1 MNLAC
6 TKFMNTRKEKIS
18 FSVYANTPEVI
29 DEIIAASET
38 AEDKIRSF
46 HPKIFYEFGQ
56 ALDYLTYGQ
65 ITSRLFVIEHTN
77 DLDFLCKIVSQIHND
92 PWLHGTVIV
101 VIADKLTETEIL
113 KLLGIGVIDFM
124 TTNEIRVKVP
134 TILKIVTSN
143 LELFE
148 SEQFLL
154 ENITRKKGKIKIK
167 NNLRLVPKVANLI
180 MSICYAA
187 GFRNYEAFSR
197 ISLSLHEMITN
208 AIEHG
213 NCGIGFSM
221 KSKILTDSM
230 DMYSAID
237 ERALLPENKDKRVT
251 VCYEIN
257 NDQATFTIRDEGE
270 GFDLNSIPSPKSEEN
285 IFSVHGR
292 GILMTKNF
300 VDEMQYNDK
309 GNLVRLIFYNDN
321 EIKRRASHLMQFTTG
336 EIVFLNPDDTLF
348 EVGSESDYFYY
359 ILTGKL
365 GVYVNERRIAVL
377 TQEDMFVGEMS
388 FLHHNKRTG
397 TVKAV
402 AKSQLLPISRSG
414 FIDMVKKYP
423 YYGVFLARL
432 LTKRLIL
439 RNRSI

>member
-1 MNLAC
+1 
-6 TKFMNTRKEKIS
+6 MNTKKENIS
-18 FSVYANTPEVI
+18 FSVYASTPEVI
-29 DEIIAASET
+29 DEIISAAQL
-38 AEDKIRSF
+38 AEDNVRSF
-46 HPKIFYEFGQ
+46 QPKVFYEINQ
-56 ALDYLTYGQ
+56 AIDYLTYGQ
-65 ITSRLFVIEHTN
+65 ITSRLFVIEHTKEFE
-77 DLDFLCKIVSQIHND
+77 FLSKIVDKVHND

-101 VIADKLTETEIL
+101 IIGDKLTEAEII
-113 KLLGIGVIDFM
+113 KLLDIGVIDFM
-124 TTNEIRVKVP
+124 TSNEVRLKVP

-167 NNLRLVPKVANLI
+167 NNLRLVPRVANLI
-180 MSICYAA
+180 MSMCYAA
-187 GFRNYEAFSR
+187 GFRNYDAFSK
-197 ISLSLHEMITN
+197 ISLSLHEMIQN

-213 NCGIGFSM
+213 NCGVGFEM

-230 DMYSAID
+230 DMYAAID
-237 ERALLPENKDKRVT
+237 ERASYPENIDKRVT
-251 VCYEIN
+251 ISYEIN
-257 NDQATFTIRDEGE
+257 NDQAIFTVKDEGN
-270 GFDLNSIPSPKSEEN
+270 GFDPKSIPSPQSQEN
-285 IFSVHGR
+285 IFAVHGR
-292 GILMTKNF
+292 GILMTRNF

-309 GNLVRLIFYNDN
+309 GNVVKLVFYNDT

-336 EIVFLNPDDTLF
+336 EILFLNPDDVLF
-348 EVGSESDYFYY
+348 ESGSESDYFYY
-359 ILTGKL
+359 ILSGKL
-365 GVYVNERRIAVL
+365 GVFIKNNQRIAVL
-377 TQEDMFVGEMS
+377 TPEDMFVGEMA

-402 AKSQLLPISRSG
+402 TKAQLLPISRSG

-439 RNRSI
+439 RNRNI

>member
-1 MNLAC
+1 
-6 TKFMNTRKEKIS
+6 MNTRKEKIS
-18 FSVYANTPEVI
+18 FSVCLNTPEVM
-29 DEIIAASET
+29 DEIVNASQT
-38 AEDKIRSF
+38 AEDKMRTF
-46 HPKIFYEFGQ
+46 HPKIFYEFNQ

-65 ITSRLFVIEHTN
+65 ITSRLFVVEYNN
-77 DLDFLCKIVSQIHND
+77 DFDFLCKIVAQIHND

-101 VIADKLTETEIL
+101 VIADKLTETEML
-113 KLLGIGVIDFM
+113 KLLSIGVIDFM
-124 TTNEIRVKVP
+124 TTNEIKIKVP
-134 TILKIVTSN
+134 TLLKIVTSN

-154 ENITRKKGKIKIK
+154 ENVTRKKGKIKIK

-180 MSICYAA
+180 MSVCYAA

-213 NCGIGFSM
+213 NCGIGFAM

-237 ERALLPENKDKRVT
+237 ERSEIPEIKNKRVT
-251 VCYEIN
+251 IFYEIN
-257 NDQATFTIRDEGE
+257 NDQATFTIRDEGN
-270 GFDLNSIPSPKSEEN
+270 GFNLNEIPSPKSEEN

-300 VDEMQYNDK
+300 VDEMQYNEK
-309 GNLVRLIFYNDN
+309 GNMVRLKFYNDN
-321 EIKRRASHLMQFTTG
+321 EIKRRASHLMQFATG
-336 EIVFLNPDDTLF
+336 EIVLLNPNDVLF
-348 EVGSESDYFYY
+348 EKGSESDYFYY

-365 GVYVNERRIAVL
+365 GVYVNEHRVAVL
-377 TQEDMFVGEMS
+377 TPEDMFVGEMA

-397 TVKAV
+397 TVIAQTKA
-402 AKSQLLPISRSG
+402 QLLPISRSG

>member
-1 MNLAC
+1 
-6 TKFMNTRKEKIS
+6 MNTRKEKIS
-18 FSVYANTPEVI
+18 YSVYAATSDVI
-29 DEIIAASET
+29 DEIISASEM
-38 AEDKIRSF
+38 AEDKSRSF
-46 HPKIFYEFGQ
+46 HPKIFYEFDQ

-65 ITSRLFVIEHTN
+65 ITSRLFVIEYSN
-77 DLDFLCKIVSQIHND
+77 DFDFLCKIVSQIHND

-101 VIADKLTETEIL
+101 VIADKLVETEIL
-113 KLLGIGVIDFM
+113 KLLSIGVIDFM
-124 TTNEIRVKVP
+124 TKNEIRVKVP

-154 ENITRKKGKIKIK
+154 ENTTRKKGKIKIK
-167 NNLRLVPKVANLI
+167 NNLRLVPKVAGLI

-213 NCGIGFSM
+213 NCGVGFSM

-237 ERALLPENKDKRVT
+237 ERAEYPENKNKRVT
-251 VCYEIN
+251 ICYEIN
-257 NDQATFTIRDEGE
+257 NDQATFTIRDEGN
-270 GFDLNSIPSPKSEEN
+270 GFDLKAIPSPRSEEN

-309 GNLVRLIFYNDN
+309 GNMVRLIFYNDN

-336 EIVFLNPDDTLF
+336 EIVFLNPDDILF

-365 GVYVNERRIAVL
+365 GVFVNEHRIAVL
-377 TQEDMFVGEMS
+377 TPEDMFVGEMS

-397 TVKAV
+397 TVKAHTK
-402 AKSQLLPISRSG
+402 AQLLPISRSG
-414 FIDMVKKYP
+414 FINMVKKYP

>member
-1 MNLAC
+1 
-6 TKFMNTRKEKIS
+6 MNTKKEKIS
-18 FSVYANTPEVI
+18 FSVFASTPETI
-29 DEIIAASET
+29 DEIVSASNQ
-38 AEDKIRSF
+38 AEDNIRSF
-46 HPKIFYEFGQ
+46 HPKVFYEFNN

-65 ITSRLFVIEHTN
+65 ITSRLFVIEYTN
-77 DLDFLCKIVSQIHND
+77 DFELLCKIVAQIHND

-101 VIADKLTETEIL
+101 VIADKLTEAEIL
-113 KLLGIGVIDFM
+113 KLLNIGVIDFM

-167 NNLRLVPKVANLI
+167 NNLRVVPKVANLI

-213 NCGIGFSM
+213 NCGVGFEM
-221 KSKILTDSM
+221 KSKILVDSM
-230 DMYSAID
+230 DMYAAID
-237 ERALLPENKDKRVT
+237 ERAALPENKDKRVT
-251 VCYEIN
+251 ICYEIN
-257 NDQATFTIRDEGE
+257 NDQATFTVRDEGL
-270 GFDLNSIPSPKSEEN
+270 GFEINSIPSPRSEEN
-285 IFSVHGR
+285 IFAVHGR

-300 VDEMQYNDK
+300 ADEMQYNDK
-309 GNLVRLIFYNDN
+309 GNMVRLIFYNNN

-336 EIVFLNPDDTLF
+336 EIVFLNPDDVLF
-348 EVGSESDYFYY
+348 EAGSESDYFYY
-359 ILTGKL
+359 ILTGKM
-365 GVYVNERRIAVL
+365 GVYIKDNHRIAVL
-377 TQEDMFVGEMS
+377 TPEDMFVGEMS

-397 TVKAV
+397 TVKALTK
-402 AKSQLLPISRSG
+402 AQLLPISRSG

>member
-1 MNLAC
+1 MNR
-6 TKFMNTRKEKIS
+6 NN
-18 FSVYANTPEVI
+18 FS
-29 DEIIAASET
+29 
-38 AEDKIRSF
+38 
-46 HPKIFYEFGQ
+46 
-56 ALDYLTYGQ
+56 
-65 ITSRLFVIEHTN
+65 
-77 DLDFLCKIVSQIHND
+77 
-92 PWLHGTVIV
+92 
-101 VIADKLTETEIL
+101 
-113 KLLGIGVIDFM
+113 
-124 TTNEIRVKVP
+124 
-134 TILKIVTSN
+134 LKI
-143 LELFE
+143 
-148 SEQFLL
+148 LL
-154 ENITRKKGKIKIK
+154 VKKGKIKIK
-167 NNLRLVPKVANLI
+167 NNLRLVPKVAGLI

-213 NCGIGFSM
+213 NCGVGFSM

-237 ERALLPENKDKRVT
+237 ERAEYPENKNKRVT
-251 VCYEIN
+251 ICYEIN
-257 NDQATFTIRDEGE
+257 NDQATFTIRDEGN
-270 GFDLNSIPSPKSEEN
+270 GFDLKSIPSPRSEEN

-309 GNLVRLIFYNDN
+309 GNMVRLIFYNDN

-336 EIVFLNPDDTLF
+336 EIVFLNPDDILF
-348 EVGSESDYFYY
+348 EAGSESDYFYY

-365 GVYVNERRIAVL
+365 GVFVNEHRIAVL
-377 TQEDMFVGEMS
+377 TPEDMFVGEMS

-397 TVKAV
+397 TVKAHTK
-402 AKSQLLPISRSG
+402 AQLLPISRSG
-414 FIDMVKKYP
+414 FINMVKKYP

>member
-1 MNLAC
+1 
-6 TKFMNTRKEKIS
+6 MNTRKEKIS
-18 FSVYANTPEVI
+18 YSVYAATSDVI
-29 DEIIAASET
+29 DEIISASEM
-38 AEDKIRSF
+38 AEDKSRSF
-46 HPKIFYEFGQ
+46 HPKIFYEFDQ

-65 ITSRLFVIEHTN
+65 ITSRLFVIEYTN
-77 DLDFLCKIVSQIHND
+77 DFDFLCRIVSQIHND

-101 VIADKLTETEIL
+101 VIADKLVETEIL
-113 KLLGIGVIDFM
+113 KLLSIGVIDFM
-124 TTNEIRVKVP
+124 TKNEIRVKVP

-154 ENITRKKGKIKIK
+154 ENTTRKKGKIKIK
-167 NNLRLVPKVANLI
+167 NNLRLVPKVAGLI

-213 NCGIGFSM
+213 NCGVGFSM

-237 ERALLPENKDKRVT
+237 ERAEYPENKNKRVT

-257 NDQATFTIRDEGE
+257 NDQATFTIRDEGN
-270 GFDLNSIPSPKSEEN
+270 GFDLKSIPSPRSEEN

-309 GNLVRLIFYNDN
+309 GNMVRLIFYNDN

-336 EIVFLNPDDTLF
+336 EIVFLNPDDILF
-348 EVGSESDYFYY
+348 EAGSESDYFYY

-365 GVYVNERRIAVL
+365 GVFVNEHRIAVL
-377 TQEDMFVGEMS
+377 TPEDMFVGEMS

-397 TVKAV
+397 TVKAHTK
-402 AKSQLLPISRSG
+402 AQLLPISRSG
-414 FIDMVKKYP
+414 FINMVKKYP

>member
-1 MNLAC
+1 
-6 TKFMNTRKEKIS
+6 MNTRKEKIS
-18 FSVYANTPEVI
+18 YSVYAATSDVI
-29 DEIIAASET
+29 DEIVSASEM
-38 AEDKIRSF
+38 AEDKSRSF
-46 HPKIFYEFGQ
+46 HPKIFYEFDQ

-65 ITSRLFVIEHTN
+65 ITSRLFVIEYTN
-77 DLDFLCKIVSQIHND
+77 DFDFLCKIVSQIHND

-101 VIADKLTETEIL
+101 VIADKLVETEIL
-113 KLLGIGVIDFM
+113 KLLSIGVIDFM
-124 TTNEIRVKVP
+124 TKNEIRVKVP

-154 ENITRKKGKIKIK
+154 ENTTRKKGKIKIK
-167 NNLRLVPKVANLI
+167 NNLRLVPKVAGLI

-213 NCGIGFSM
+213 NCGVGFSM

-237 ERALLPENKDKRVT
+237 ERAEYPENKNKRVT
-251 VCYEIN
+251 ICYEIN
-257 NDQATFTIRDEGE
+257 NDQATFTIRDEGN
-270 GFDLNSIPSPKSEEN
+270 GFDLKSIPSPRSEEN

-309 GNLVRLIFYNDN
+309 GNMVRLIFYNDN

-336 EIVFLNPDDTLF
+336 EIVFLNPDDILF
-348 EVGSESDYFYY
+348 EAGSESDYFYY

-365 GVYVNERRIAVL
+365 GVFVNEHRIAVL
-377 TQEDMFVGEMS
+377 TPEDMFVGEMS

-397 TVKAV
+397 TVKAHTK
-402 AKSQLLPISRSG
+402 AQLLPISRSG
-414 FIDMVKKYP
+414 FINMVKKYP

>member
-1 MNLAC
+1 
-6 TKFMNTRKEKIS
+6 MNTRKEKIS
-18 FSVYANTPEVI
+18 YSVYAATSDVI
-29 DEIIAASET
+29 DEIVSASEM
-38 AEDKIRSF
+38 AEDKSRSF
-46 HPKIFYEFGQ
+46 HPKIFYEFDQ

-65 ITSRLFVIEHTN
+65 ITSRLFVIEYTN
-77 DLDFLCKIVSQIHND
+77 DFDFLCKIVSQIHND

-101 VIADKLTETEIL
+101 VIADKLVETEIL
-113 KLLGIGVIDFM
+113 KLLSIGVIDFM
-124 TTNEIRVKVP
+124 TKNEIRVKVP

-154 ENITRKKGKIKIK
+154 ENTTRKKGKIKIK
-167 NNLRLVPKVANLI
+167 NNLRLVPKVAGLI

-213 NCGIGFSM
+213 NCGVGFSM

-237 ERALLPENKDKRVT
+237 ERAEYPENKNKRVT
-251 VCYEIN
+251 ICYEIN
-257 NDQATFTIRDEGE
+257 NDQATFTIRDEGN
-270 GFDLNSIPSPKSEEN
+270 GFDLKSIPSPRSEEN

-309 GNLVRLIFYNDN
+309 GNMVRLIFYNDN

-336 EIVFLNPDDTLF
+336 EIVFLNPDDILF
-348 EVGSESDYFYY
+348 EAGSESDYFYY

-365 GVYVNERRIAVL
+365 GVFVNEHRIAVL
-377 TQEDMFVGEMS
+377 TPEDMFVGEMS

-397 TVKAV
+397 TVKAHTK
-402 AKSQLLPISRSG
+402 AQLLPISRSG
-414 FIDMVKKYP
+414 FINMVKKYP
-423 YYGVFLARL
+423 YYGVTESR
-432 LTKRLIL
+432 RE
-439 RNRSI
+439 SGY